1 MRLPRT
7 TVHLSYGLLS
17 ILLLLPLAAPAS
29 VEARSQLIDRIV
41 AVVDQEVVL
50 WSELNM
56 RLQVFLQASGYTFT
70 PPEQELDRLR
80 EQMLDDMIDEQV
92 LILKAKRDSL
102 DIDHSRVE
110 ELLGQEV
117 KKMKEASGDDY
128 KGMLERIGFTER
140 QLKTHLRKTIRDQL
154 LMDQMQQVIAARVNV
169 TRRDVEAFRQVHT
182 DTLPSTFYVSLIF
195 RKIKPDTSAVTQ
207 VLETVVAGEEK
218 LGAGADFAELARQ
231 YSEDPGSR
239 EEGGYLD
246 CFRTGDFV
254 PEFERAAFALRPGEV
269 SAPVRTEY
277 GYHLILLHEKRED
290 ELCAS
295 HILVRTGTDDSDKEQ
310 VRAELEGLREQALA
324 GEDFAELAR
333 QHSEDP
339 SAELGGLW
347 NIYDKNDIPPF
358 LQPHLGPLELG
369 GITQPFLLEDG
380 GRLLKINDD
389 QATIERMIRERR
401 IPVALQAAITEFK
414 QQIHLDRRTTD
425 AAIEDE

>member
-207 VLETVVAGEEK
+207 VLETVVAVEEK

>member
-207 VLETVVAGEEK
+207 VLETVVAVEEK

-269 SAPVRTEY
+269 SAPVRTEH

>member
-1 MRLPRT
+1 MRLSRT
-7 TVHLSYGLLS
+7 LVCLSYGLLFA
-17 ILLLLPLAAPAS
+17 ILLAAAVPAP

-70 PPEQELDRLR
+70 PPVQELDRLR
-80 EQMLDDMIDEQV
+80 EQMLDDMVDEQV

-102 DIDHSRVE
+102 EIDHSRVE

-140 QLKTHLRKTIRDQL
+140 QLKTHLRKTIRDQM

-169 TRRDVEAFRQVHT
+169 TRRDVEAFRQAHA

-195 RKIKPDTSAVTQ
+195 RKVRPDTSAVTQ
-207 VLETVVAGEEK
+207 VLETVVAVEEK
-218 LGAGADFAELARQ
+218 LAAGADFAELARE

-295 HILVRTGTDDSDKEQ
+295 HILVRTGTDDSDKDR
-310 VRAELEGLREQALA
+310 VRAELDELRERALA

-347 NIYDKNDIPPF
+347 NIYDKGDIPPF
-358 LQPHLGPLELG
+358 LQSHLGPLSLG
-369 GITQPFLLEDG
+369 GITEPFLLEDG

-389 QATIERMIRERR
+389 QATIERMIRERL
-401 IPVALQAAITEFK
+401 IPVALQEAISEFK
-414 QQIHLDRRTTD
+414 QQIHLDRRNAS
-425 AAIEDE
+425 AANEDE

>member
-207 VLETVVAGEEK
+207 VLETVVAVEEK

-324 GEDFAELAR
+324 GEDFAALAR